1 MRVLLSPP
9 RCTTAAA
16 AAVDSICHRQS
27 RRTVCVCVCVCVWI
41 FTAFELSN
49 SYIIICYWKPGRQQ
63 KLNVHLSRDTPRPR
77 FASSRLAPSPL
88 CSCCCLATWQPCRFQ
103 LCHMRA
109 ASPSSFPS
117 SFSSSSSSSLSSC
130 QLEGPNITIST
141 HDASKIAIYARRG
154 EGHQQA
160 GRCEPGSLLISYL
173 YHFMTKCCDMHKKCC
188 RRFHAPA
195 FNWQCL
201 LIIN

>member
-9 RCTTAAA
+9 RCTAAAAA

-27 RRTVCVCVCVCVWI
+27 RRTVCECVCVWI

-77 FASSRLAPSPL
+77 FASSRLAPSPV

-141 HDASKIAIYARRG
+141 HDASKIAIYARGGG
-154 EGHQQA
+154 EKDTSKQA
-160 GRCEPGSLLISYL
+160 GASLAAFWFLTFITLWQNVVTCIKNVAEDSTRRPLIDNAY
-173 YHFMTKCCDMHKKCC
+173 
-188 RRFHAPA
+188 
-195 FNWQCL
+195 
-201 LIIN
+201 